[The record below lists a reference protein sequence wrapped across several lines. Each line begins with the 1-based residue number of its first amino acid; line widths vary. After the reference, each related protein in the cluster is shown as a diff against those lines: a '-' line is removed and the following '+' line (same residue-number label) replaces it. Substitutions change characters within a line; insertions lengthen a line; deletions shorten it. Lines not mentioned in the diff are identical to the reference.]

1 MSSLPPETLLSDE
14 QLVRDTLAG
23 RNEAFGELM
32 RKHQSLVMDL
42 ALRMLRNR
50 EEAEDVI
57 QQVFVAAYR
66 HLADFRFG
74 SQFSTWL
81 YAIALNR
88 ARNHL
93 RSKKTRRLVAMDDR
107 TSDGESQAAFQLPDT
122 TPQPDEIVEKQ
133 FNLDWIHNQMQSL
146 SEEYQTI
153 FTLHYFQNIPLQE
166 IAQRLHRP
174 VGTVK
179 VYLHRARKELFN
191 RWTAQNRGGPSNENA
206 EL

>member
-107 TSDGESQAAFQLPDT
+107 TSDGESQAAFQLPDGRAVLILT
-122 TPQPDEIVEKQ
+122 ASSPEPFGESELALWQRTLASFQPRD
-133 FNLDWIHNQMQSL
+133 
-146 SEEYQTI
+146 
-153 FTLHYFQNIPLQE
+153 
-166 IAQRLHRP
+166 
-174 VGTVK
+174 
-179 VYLHRARKELFN
+179 
-191 RWTAQNRGGPSNENA
+191 
-206 EL
+206 